1 MEERKQDQR
10 PEWSPD
16 WRLKCVFAII
26 GLLNF
31 VTAVDATSISVAPT
45 GIQRPGIRTIS
56 RDLGGTAIEAFWA
69 GTSFLVASC
78 VCQPILCLASE
89 IFGRRNVLL
98 LAVILFTVGAI
109 LAAVSHGFT
118 VLLLGRCIQGLG
130 GGGILGSDRDH
141 FCGPDSIARARK
153 VASWRWIFWFNIPF
167 CGIALL
173 LIAIF
178 LRIDRPPVLLRDRLA
193 KVDYCGAV
201 LFVASLTSFLIP
213 VTWGG
218 VMYSWDAWQTLVPLM
233 LGVAGL
239 GLFAVHEALVADE
252 PLIPLALF
260 RNRTLQMSYLGIF
273 LHGLVLWSLVYYLPL
288 YYEGVLGYR
297 PVISGIAVFPEC
309 LTVAPI
315 SVVTGLLI
323 SKSGNYRWAL
333 WMGWPITALGLG
345 VLCLLNSHTSIPRWV
360 FINLPAG
367 LGCGMLFPAVQL
379 AVQAAADPATL
390 TIAATMTAFFRVL
403 GQAVGVA
410 VGGVIFQ
417 NRMKAQM
424 GHHPHLGLAADQW
437 VQDASSLV
445 SYIRKLP
452 GDSSLRQVLV
462 TMYASSLMVVWASMC
477 GVAAVGLFS
486 SSFVKRYPLVRK
498 EQTTSSV

>member
-1 MEERKQDQR
+1 M
-10 PEWSPD
+10 
-16 WRLKCVFAII
+16 
-26 GLLNF
+26 
-31 VTAVDATSISVAPT
+31 
-45 GIQRPGIRTIS
+45 
-56 RDLGGTAIEAFWA
+56 
-69 GTSFLVASC
+69 
-78 VCQPILCLASE
+78 CQPILCLASE

-130 GGGILGSDRDH
+130 GGGILTLTEIIFADLIPLRERGKWFGVKFGASSLGTVT
-141 FCGPDSIARARK
+141 GPLLGGGFTQSQ
-153 VASWRWIFWFNIPF
+153 ASWRWIFWFNLPF

-173 LIAIF
+173 LIPIF

-213 VTWGG
+213 ITWGG

-239 GLFAVHEALVADE
+239 GLFAVHEALVVDE

-445 SYIRKLP
+445 SYIQKLP

-462 TMYASSLMVVWASMC
+462 TMYASSLMIVWASMC